1 MKTRWGGVL
10 VAATVALGALAG
22 CGDDA
27 AENSAAETTTTSA
40 AVTTTSAAAT
50 TTSAAASSMAGAVK
64 FVAPVDGAKFTGAVK
79 VQMEATGFTIEPAGE
94 VKAGA
99 GHFHIIVDGDC
110 VATGEVIPN
119 DDTHLHYGM
128 AQKEAELTLA
138 AGSHT
143 LCLQAGDGAHTAL
156 DLTDKI
162 TIEVQK
168 TGY

>member
-1 MKTRWGGVL
+1 MA
-10 VAATVALGALAG
+10 VAGFVLAG
-22 CGDDA
+22 CGND
-27 AENSAAETTTTSA
+27 ETTQGTAPESS
-40 AVTTTSAAAT
+40 VTTAAPT
-50 TTSAAASSMAGAVK
+50 TVAPAKAVK
-64 FVAPVDGAKFTGAVK
+64 FLEPTDGAKVAGPVK
-79 VQMEATGFTIEPAGE
+79 VRMEATGFTIEPAGE
-94 VKAGA
+94 VKEGA

-110 VATGEVIPN
+110 VAVGQVIPK

-128 AQKEAELTLA
+128 GQTEAEITLG

-162 TIEVQK
+162 TIEVVP

>member
-1 MKTRWGGVL
+1 MKARVGCSL
-10 VAATVALGALAG
+10 VAVVALATLAA
-22 CGDDA
+22 CGDDGGQD
-27 AENSAAETTTTSA
+27 SAAETTTTSA
-40 AVTTTSAAAT
+40 AVTSTVPGAAAL
-50 TTSAAASSMAGAVK
+50 AAAVK
-64 FVAPVDGAKFTGAVK
+64 FLEPLDGAKLTGAVK
-79 VQMEATGFTIEPAGE
+79 VRMEATGFTIEPAGE

-110 VATGEVIPN
+110 VAVGQAIPK
-119 DDTHLHYGM
+119 DDKNLHYGM
-128 AQKEAELTLA
+128 AQTEAELTLA

-162 TIEVQK
+162 TIEIQK

>member
-1 MKTRWGGVL
+1 L
-10 VAATVALGALAG
+10 VVATATLVILAG
-22 CGDDA
+22 CGNDEGSSGNAPESTA
-27 AENSAAETTTTSA
+27 ASTTTT
-40 AVTTTSAAAT
+40 AAA
-50 TTSAAASSMAGAVK
+50 APAQAVK
-64 FVAPVDGAKFTGAVK
+64 FAEPVDGAKVAGAVK
-79 VQMEATGFTIEPAGE
+79 VRMEATGFTIEPAGE

-110 VATGEVIPN
+110 VAPGQVIPK

-128 AQKEAELTLA
+128 AQTEAELTLA

-162 TIEVQK
+162 TIEVAR

>member
-1 MKTRWGGVL
+1 MMVRGGFLLV
-10 VAATVALGALAG
+10 VAAMLITVG
-22 CGDDA
+22 CGDD
-27 AENSAAETTTTSA
+27 ETTQDTASETSVTTSA
-40 AVTTTSAAAT
+40 PTTTA
-50 TTSAAASSMAGAVK
+50 TSAVSAQAVK
-64 FVAPVDGAKFTGAVK
+64 FLEPADGAKVTGVVK
-79 VQMEATGFTIEPAGE
+79 VRMEATGFTIEPAGE

-110 VATGEVIPN
+110 VAAGQVIPQ
-119 DDTHLHYGM
+119 DDKNLHYGM
-128 AQKEAELTLA
+128 AQTEAELTLT

-162 TIEVQK
+162 TIEVQR

>member
-1 MKTRWGGVL
+1 MKARVGCLL
-10 VAATVALGALAG
+10 VAATVALATLAG
-22 CGDDA
+22 CGDDGG
-27 AENSAAETTTTSA
+27 ENSAAETTTTSA
-40 AVTTTSAAAT
+40 AVTSTLPGAAALALPT
-50 TTSAAASSMAGAVK
+50 VTFLEPT
-64 FVAPVDGAKFTGAVK
+64 DGAKLTGAVK
-79 VQMEATGFTIEPAGE
+79 VRMEAVGFTIEPAGE

-110 VATGEVIPN
+110 VAVGQVIPK

-128 AQKEAELTLA
+128 AQTEAELTLA
-138 AGSHT
+138 AGNHT

-162 TIEVQK
+162 TIEILK

>member
-1 MKTRWGGVL
+1 MKTRVGGLL

-27 AENSAAETTTTSA
+27 ENSAADTTTTSA
-40 AVTTTSAAAT
+40 AVTTTSAAVT
-50 TTSAAASSMAGAVK
+50 TTLPGAAAQVATVK
-64 FVAPVDGAKFTGAVK
+64 FLEPLDGAKVVGLVK
-79 VQMEATGFTIEPAGE
+79 VRMEATGFTVEPAGE
-94 VKAGA
+94 IKPGA

-110 VATGEVIPN
+110 VAVGEVIPK
-119 DDTHLHYGM
+119 DDKNLHYGM
-128 AQKEAELTLA
+128 AQTEAELTLA

-143 LCLQAGDGAHTAL
+143 LCLQAGDGAHKAL

-162 TIEVQK
+162 TIEVQN